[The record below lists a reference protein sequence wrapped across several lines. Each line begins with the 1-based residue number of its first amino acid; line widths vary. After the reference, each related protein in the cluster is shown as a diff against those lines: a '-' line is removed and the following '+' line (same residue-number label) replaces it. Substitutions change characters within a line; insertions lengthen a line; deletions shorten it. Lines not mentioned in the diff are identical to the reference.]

1 MRAFQKDAIIGP
13 YWGTWLAGQARQ
25 RRETEFGSDRLVLVT
40 LFGGKFVIDGDRRCL
55 TTHINSRKPPNVR
68 LVQDPNIDDETD
80 ISANFMRI
88 EVMQDLQ
95 AGEELFLDYTGPWN
109 K

>member
-1 MRAFQKDAIIGP
+1 
-13 YWGTWLAGQARQ
+13 
-25 RRETEFGSDRLVLVT
+25 
-40 LFGGKFVIDGDRRCL
+40 
-55 TTHINSRKPPNVR
+55 
-68 LVQDPNIDDETD
+68 VQDPNIDDETD